1 MTPTANG
8 APHTGKHRPQ
18 PQPRPDAPATTNQE
32 ATRVDPAILDLIRRP
47 YLAEI
52 LTALDERPHTL
63 ASLRN
68 ETGAPRQ
75 AAAAALRALAAHH
88 AITRQPA
95 SGSWDTSG
103 DKHISYRL
111 SPAGQALVQRLLHL
125 DVWQALFD
133 TGTHATP
140 DQ

>member
-8 APHTGKHRPQ
+8 TPHTGKHGPQ
-18 PQPRPDAPATTNQE
+18 SQPGPGAPATTNQE
-32 ATRVDPAILDLIRRP
+32 AGRVDPAILDLIRRP

-63 ASLRN
+63 ASLRH
-68 ETGAPRQ
+68 ETGATRQ
-75 AAAAALRALAAHH
+75 AAVAALRALAAHH
-88 AITRQPA
+88 ALTRQPA

-111 SPAGQALVQRLLHL
+111 NPAGHSLVQRLLHL
-125 DVWQALFD
+125 DVWQALFNTD
-133 TGTHATP
+133 THTTP